1 MPEAVLFTLTQ
12 RQQILLEVLVDSLLV
27 LIAAAFL
34 ELVVAIPEVVAD
46 TSVMN

>member
-34 ELVVAIPEVVAD
+34 ELVVAISEVVAD

>member
-1 MPEAVLFTLTQ
+1 MPEAVLFT
-12 RQQILLEVLVDSLLV
+12 LLV

-34 ELVVAIPEVVAD
+34 ELVVAISEVVAD